1 MQYSTRGSNAN
12 RLWGKRKLALGSILR
27 MLLRLTALTLT
38 VLTVLP
44 LVGCAETSA
53 TADSNQRFSEL
64 MKPYDKTLTR
74 TQQKEAISELQNAQA
89 KKTEDGAAEG
99 QAATGTSPSTN

>member
-1 MQYSTRGSNAN
+1 V
-12 RLWGKRKLALGSILR
+12 GKRKLAFGSILR

-74 TQQKEAISELQNAQA
+74 TQQRETISELQSAQA
-89 KKTEDGAAEG
+89 KKTEDGATEG
-99 QAATGTSPSTN
+99 QAASGTSPSTN

>member
-1 MQYSTRGSNAN
+1 
-12 RLWGKRKLALGSILR
+12 
-27 MLLRLTALTLT
+27 MLLRLTELTLT

-64 MKPYDKTLTR
+64 MKPYDKTLTPSER
-74 TQQKEAISELQNAQA
+74 KAAIDDLQNATA
-89 KKTEDGAAEG
+89 KQQGGEAPKTASDGAQSAE
-99 QAATGTSPSTN
+99 QQN

>member
-1 MQYSTRGSNAN
+1 V
-12 RLWGKRKLALGSILR
+12 GKRKLAFGSILR

-38 VLTVLP
+38 VFTVLP

-64 MKPYDKTLTR
+64 IKPYDKTLTR
-74 TQQKEAISELQNAQA
+74 TQQKETISELQNAQA

-99 QAATGTSPSTN
+99 QAATGTTPSTN